1 METVS
6 IRKHLHDYVDNGD
19 EKLLRL
25 MYALARE
32 YNDEDDFENE
42 LSEADIK
49 MFDKRRTKR
58 LNGESKTYN
67 WQQAKKIVTGKR
79 NME

>member
-6 IRKHLHDYVDNGD
+6 IRKHLHDYVDKGD

-42 LSEADIK
+42 LSEGDIK

-58 LNGESKTYN
+58 LSGESKTYN

-79 NME
+79 NM

>member
-58 LNGESKTYN
+58 LNGESKIYN

-79 NME
+79 NM